1 VIKYISLLVAL
12 LLLPTLVACKGTL
25 DVGVEQT
32 PTLPTSTPTT
42 DGTET
47 LRSLDRL
54 LAESV
59 RPCVQ

>member
-47 LRSLDRL
+47 LRSPNPVSV
-54 LAESV
+54 ESV
-59 RPCVQ
+59 R